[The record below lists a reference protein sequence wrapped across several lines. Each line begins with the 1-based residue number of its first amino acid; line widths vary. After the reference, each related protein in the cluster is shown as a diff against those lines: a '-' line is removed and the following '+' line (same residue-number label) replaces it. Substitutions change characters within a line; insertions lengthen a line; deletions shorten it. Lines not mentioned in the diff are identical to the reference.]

1 MTLRF
6 FFISRNIQYSHPFET
21 IRLFSK
27 IKSNK
32 RLLSP
37 QKSVTKLSCHSE
49 SVFQNVAL
57 LHPHSSMRAR
67 RLLARFHRPE
77 VGAEFRLIIGI

>member
-1 MTLRF
+1 MDRDDPAA
-6 FFISRNIQYSHPFET
+6 FFISCNIQYSHPFET
-21 IRLFSK
+21 IHLFIK

-37 QKSVTKLSCHSE
+37 QKSVTKLSCHSK

-67 RLLARFHRPE
+67 GSLARFHSPRS
-77 VGAEFRLIIGI
+77 VQSSGSL